1 MREIIFASAIVSS
14 LLLNGCGGGGGGSET
29 SFNLNENPIKMETNK
44 TYTLKAGQTIQK
56 KSSDAKV
63 SLITNFEDN
72 TTKAILRSGE
82 CWIE

>member
-1 MREIIFASAIVSS
+1 MREMIFTSLMVSS
-14 LLLNGCGGGGGGSET
+14 LLVNGCGGGGGET
-29 SFNLNENPIKMETNK
+29 SSNSNENRIKMEINK
-44 TYTLKAGQTIQK
+44 TYTLKVGQTIQK

>member
-1 MREIIFASAIVSS
+1 MRKIIFASAI
-14 LLLNGCGGGGGGSET
+14 LLNGCGGGGSGGSET
-29 SFNLNENPIKMETNK
+29 SSNLNENPIKMEINK